1 MPSIILQSPVPE
13 RTADQFSGYRYACY
27 PAYVS
32 RKNGYDHNDQGKEIE
47 EFILMEQHDK
57 LVYFKDYCAKCRY
70 ANESEVDDPCF
81 DCLADPTNTDSH
93 KPVKFEEK

>member
-1 MPSIILQSPVPE
+1 
-13 RTADQFSGYRYACY
+13 
-27 PAYVS
+27 
-32 RKNGYDHNDQGKEIE
+32 
-47 EFILMEQHDK
+47 MEQHDK